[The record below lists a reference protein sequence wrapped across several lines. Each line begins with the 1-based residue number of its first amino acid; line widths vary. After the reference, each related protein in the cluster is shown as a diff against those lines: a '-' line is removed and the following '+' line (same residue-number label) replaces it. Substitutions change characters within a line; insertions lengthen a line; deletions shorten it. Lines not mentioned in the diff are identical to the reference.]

1 MQPIRDFQ
9 CASEVSLGWAFGC
22 SRTGASHVSSGRPC
36 EDAFALFSGS
46 SGAKP
51 CIAIAVADGHGD
63 PRHDQSRTG
72 SALAVQAAID
82 ELVVF
87 QRLHLHD
94 IPGPTIRAEFKA
106 DFPRRAARK
115 WREAVAEDAGH
126 RGITG
131 TLGTAP
137 GAAPGTI
144 EYSRYGSTL
153 IAAMVVAD
161 SILVSQIGDGDVVL
175 VRPDGSIEC
184 PIPADPSLVGKET
197 RSISS
202 RDAHLLWRTAT
213 LDRGPGGVLIVA
225 SDGVSDSFDGSEG
238 EEFIK
243 FIRSLVARIREFGME
258 SVAGSMK
265 GWLDRYSELASGDD
279 MTLVFVC
286 INPVPE
292 EEMEESDVT
301 EPSPAAVSPGWVD

>member
-22 SRTGASHVSSGRPC
+22 SRAGASHVSSSRPC

-46 SGAKP
+46 SGARP

-94 IPGPTIRAEFKA
+94 IPSPTIRAEFKA

-115 WREAVAEDAGH
+115 WREAVSEDAGH

-131 TLGTAP
+131 TPGGAP
-137 GAAPGTI
+137 DTI
-144 EYSRYGSTL
+144 DYSRYGSTL

-161 SILVSQIGDGDVVL
+161 SILISQIGDGDVVL

-238 EEFIK
+238 EEFIR

-265 GWLDRYSELASGDD
+265 TWLDRYSEMASGDD

-286 INPVPE
+286 INPEPE
-292 EEMEESDVT
+292 DDNEGKEKPG
-301 EPSPAAVSPGWVD
+301 PSSAGISPGWVD